1 MKFVLHYFHVG
12 SCARTCNMNLRTC
25 HNEAHDEPHHGPSQA
40 AHELTVKS
48 GLGLCCLCHG
58 EALKPKKK
66 LQLKMAN
73 AREWFRMAAGSLK
86 AGILRGA
93 GEEGLHFVATAAQY
107 CRAEV
112 GKSTSKS

>member
-1 MKFVLHYFHVG
+1 
-12 SCARTCNMNLRTC
+12 MNLRTC

-86 AGILRGA
+86 AGILIEA
-93 GEEGLHFVATAAQY
+93 GEGGGGAPLCCHGSAILPSRSRQVHIKVIDSH
-107 CRAEV
+107 V
-112 GKSTSKS
+112 GGSK